1 MDEELV
7 SILIPVYNRVSLVGE
22 TIESAINQTYKNIE
36 IIIVDNFSTDGTW
49 ELLQQYAGKDKR
61 IQIYRNTENIGPV
74 RNWICCAEK
83 ATGKFINI
91 LFSDD
96 IILPTFISETMNL
109 FTNETAF
116 VISKTQEF
124 DDNATVA
131 KYNYKNI
138 SEIDSNKFIKD
149 KIIDNNYSFPN
160 SPCSTLFR
168 TNDFIKS
175 LIIEIPNP
183 ENLKHENYGA
193 GNDVLIFLNIARY
206 YPKIVFTKDY
216 LVKFRSHKNSFTKT
230 KDLRIYYFYTYL
242 YFIKLYEPSLLS
254 DFHTLLYLN
263 SINNKN
269 FKGIANYSKNKLSI
283 KYMLKEILRRL
294 IYKLKKVLNA

>member
-149 KIIDNNYSFPN
+149 KIIQN
-160 SPCSTLFR
+160 
-168 TNDFIKS
+168 
-175 LIIEIPNP
+175 E
-183 ENLKHENYGA
+183 
-193 GNDVLIFLNIARY
+193 
-206 YPKIVFTKDY
+206 
-216 LVKFRSHKNSFTKT
+216 
-230 KDLRIYYFYTYL
+230 
-242 YFIKLYEPSLLS
+242 
-254 DFHTLLYLN
+254 
-263 SINNKN
+263 
-269 FKGIANYSKNKLSI
+269 
-283 KYMLKEILRRL
+283 
-294 IYKLKKVLNA
+294 